1 MGTAVAHGGVS
12 TLLAFILVAFS
23 NSYVYLT
30 FFKVSRWFKQEPVY
44 LLDGAIWDP

>member
-30 FFKVSRWFKQEPVY
+30 FFKVSRIFQRKTVN
-44 LLDGAIWDP
+44 LSDGAI